1 MKSALELQVSPKK
14 HSEANESHLEL
25 EQRIRT
31 RAYELYE
38 QRNRGYGHDV
48 EDWLDAEAE
57 LRGRA
62 EEQTKAIAA

>member
-1 MKSALELQVSPKK
+1 MKSALELQVSQKK
-14 HSEANESHLEL
+14 QSEVNESHPEL
-25 EQRIRT
+25 EQRIRM

-57 LRGRA
+57 LRGKA
-62 EEQTKAIAA
+62 KEQTKAVAA

>member
-1 MKSALELQVSPKK
+1 MKSALELQVAQKK
-14 HSEANESHLEL
+14 QVNESHPEL
-25 EQRIRT
+25 EQRIRM

-57 LRGRA
+57 LRGKA
-62 EEQTKAIAA
+62 KEQTTVIAA